1 MRKTFTFILIIT
13 LTLTFCTSCS
23 SMGTKNAELQ
33 PLTLGLMSDLNSIP
47 FIIAKQQGYLGDNVT
62 IEIFK
67 SSVDRD
73 SALFS
78 GNLDGTVS
86 DLLAVALAQNGDFE
100 AYATST
106 TNGRY
111 GIAATA
117 ASGIKTAKD
126 LEGKE
131 IGLSL
136 NTIIEYFAD
145 RAVTL
150 DGGSPEKVEKVAVP
164 KMPTRLEL
172 LENNQIDAIGAPDP
186 FVTAAASGGATVVC
200 TSDEL
205 NINPSCMF
213 FTGSAVKEK
222 NKELA
227 ALYVAYDKAAEY
239 INNGDPAEFMPRVI
253 EELGLPESA
262 IDVVL
267 PVYEKN
273 TPVEKEEVEQAVE
286 WLTAHGLIEKNFEYD
301 DLVRKIK

>member
-1 MRKTFTFILIIT
+1 MKKILIFALIT
-13 LTLTFCTSCS
+13 ILIFALCS
-23 SMGTKNAELQ
+23 GCSGMGTGNAELQ

-67 SSVDRD
+67 SSIDRD

-111 GIAATA
+111 GIAATVV
-117 ASGIKTAKD
+117 SGVKTAKD

-136 NTIIEYFAD
+136 NTIIEYFVD

-150 DGGSPEKVEKVAVP
+150 DGGDPKKVEKIAVP

-186 FVTAAASGGATVVC
+186 FITAAATSGATIVC

-205 NINPSCMF
+205 GINPSCMF

-222 NKELA
+222 SKELT
-227 ALYVAYDKAAEY
+227 ALYKAYDKAVEY
-239 INNGDPAEFMPRVI
+239 INNGDPAEFMPKVI

-267 PVYEKN
+267 PAYEKN
-273 TPVEKEEVEQAVE
+273 TPVEKAEVEQAVE
-286 WLTAHGLIEKNFEYD
+286 WLATHGLIKKTFEYA
-301 DLVRKIK
+301 DLVREIK